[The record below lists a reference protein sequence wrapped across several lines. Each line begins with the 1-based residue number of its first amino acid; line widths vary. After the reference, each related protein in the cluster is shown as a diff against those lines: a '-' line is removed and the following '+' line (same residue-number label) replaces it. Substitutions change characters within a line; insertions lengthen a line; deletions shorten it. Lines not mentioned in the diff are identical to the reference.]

1 MNGFIIIILLIISLI
16 QIQYSE
22 GMNNLFDIIKNS
34 IGNNDMPYCDIINE
48 NKEEVYKNKIRRM
61 CSRQDYE
68 TYNNIYKLDKDRFIN
83 ENRNNVQNNF
93 LMGET
98 KRGGEVYVPGIGT
111 VNQIC

>member
-1 MNGFIIIILLIISLI
+1 
-16 QIQYSE
+16 
-22 GMNNLFDIIKNS
+22 
-34 IGNNDMPYCDIINE
+34 
-48 NKEEVYKNKIRRM
+48 M